1 MIWLL
6 ELLKEENEVKKALSS
21 YKEPYGG
28 NIALHFAVVVGN
40 KKVIDILLEDFKSDH
55 YALTG

>member
-1 MIWLL
+1 
-6 ELLKEENEVKKALSS
+6 LKEENEVKKALSS